1 MPADRLM
8 GMLTLCR
15 RAGRLALGYDQVKE
29 SVQKTN
35 ACLILLAQDISPKTA
50 GKIRALAEE
59 AGVPVREGGWQMA
72 ELETFFRKRVGVL
85 AVNDAGFAAA
95 LLKRL
100 GEAR

>member
-8 GMLTLCR
+8 GTLTLCR

-29 SVQKTN
+29 SVQKKN

-50 GKIRALAEE
+50 DKICALAKE
-59 AGVPVREGGWQMA
+59 AGVPVRETAWQMA
-72 ELETFFRKRVGVL
+72 DLEPFFRKRVGVL
-85 AVNDAGFAAA
+85 AVNDAGFAAS
-95 LLKRL
+95 LLKKL